1 MTTAADRE
9 EFLMEMYRAFNARDI
24 DGALANLAPEVDWPN
39 GWKGGRIHGR
49 AAVRAYWQRQWAEI
63 DPRVE
68 PVKIDAASDGR
79 LHVRVDQLIR
89 DKAGK
94 IIANGPV
101 EHVYTF
107 DGAFIR
113 RMDIVELPP
122 DNEDEDDED

>member
-9 EFLMEMYRAFNARDI
+9 QFLTEMYRAFNERDI

-39 GWKGGRIHGR
+39 GWEGGRLHGR

-68 PVKIDAASDGR
+68 PTAITTTPDGR
-79 LHVRVDQLIR
+79 VHVLVHQLVR

-94 IIANGPV
+94 VVDDSRV
-101 EHVYTF
+101 EHVYDF

-113 RMDIVELPP
+113 RMDIFKAPP
-122 DNEDEDDED
+122 DADDEDDD